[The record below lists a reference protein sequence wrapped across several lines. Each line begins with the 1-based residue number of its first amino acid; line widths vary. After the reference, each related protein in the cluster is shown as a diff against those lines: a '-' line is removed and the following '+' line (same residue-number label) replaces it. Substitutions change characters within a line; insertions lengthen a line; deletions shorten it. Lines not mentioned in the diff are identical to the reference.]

1 MERGG
6 ANVAYLYDLNPG
18 PPGSSGAPPPTA
30 VQPVN
35 GPNGGIVANAV
46 LSAPVSTSSSN
57 VAGIAAPGGIPPQDE
72 NYCLRWNDYE
82 KKYAETFR

>member
-6 ANVAYLYDLNPG
+6 ANVAYLYDINPG
-18 PPGSSGAPPPTA
+18 PPGSGPTA
-30 VQPVN
+30 IQAGPLN
-35 GPNGGIVANAV
+35 GPNGGIVTNAV
-46 LSAPVSTSSSN
+46 LSAPVSANSSN
-57 VAGIAAPGGIPPQDE
+57 VAGMTPGGIPPQDE